1 MRFLLLHLRF
11 VLLKFCVM
19 KCLQSKKTTSDLYAV
34 VTAYYP
40 LSRCFPPQPLPGC
53 VFQCSFTSTGISG
66 IASSAQG
73 VGGQNSLAVR
83 AQMEAHYFR
92 RGAAAAG
99 QIVPPASTGMTF
111 LALHATRAVRM
122 PHTCVLMSKS
132 ERSSLSFL
140 KHFIVQEFNPKMKK
154 IIVDFNI
161 GPFPVRKI
169 PLISNSTNEDFQTVS
184 RVAVACDAHG
194 AEFL

>member
-1 MRFLLLHLRF
+1 
-11 VLLKFCVM
+11 
-19 KCLQSKKTTSDLYAV
+19 
-34 VTAYYP
+34 
-40 LSRCFPPQPLPGC
+40 
-53 VFQCSFTSTGISG
+53 
-66 IASSAQG
+66 
-73 VGGQNSLAVR
+73 
-83 AQMEAHYFR
+83 
-92 RGAAAAG
+92 
-99 QIVPPASTGMTF
+99 
-111 LALHATRAVRM
+111 
-122 PHTCVLMSKS
+122 MSKS

-184 RVAVACDAHG
+184 RAAVACDAHG